1 MLVCIL
7 GFTLLK
13 GVNVVRGMGMEIG
26 AGRGMEVPTGRIVDV
41 RE

>member
-1 MLVCIL
+1 MLVFIL

-13 GVNVVRGMGMEIG
+13 GVNVVRGMGMG
-26 AGRGMEVPTGRIVDV
+26 VSVGRGMEVPAGRIVEV

>member
-26 AGRGMEVPTGRIVDV
+26 AGRGMEVPTGRIVEV